1 MDSRSSSEE
10 EETNHL
16 RPWRKRT
23 LQIIST
29 EKWRKTSDVTPLPQV
44 AGHGSWDKS
53 QAILTNKDGCILKPI
68 QAPPR
73 GVRELEFYQEVNS
86 ITASPEE
93 SQFLP
98 FIPKFFGSCNKRNG
112 QFMMIE
118 NLTGG
123 MKKPCIMDIKVGE
136 KTYGPDA
143 SEKKKASADSS
154 YMGTKKPF
162 GFSVLG
168 MSVYQ
173 GKNKEEFLVKSKDYG
188 KALNKDSINDFV
200 KEYFDKENATPITK
214 LLMENII
221 MKLENIKEL
230 FSQQKRFHIFGSSIL
245 FVYDAEA
252 LVSDELSEDDVRNA
266 NVVKMIDFAHVH
278 PANGEIDE
286 NYYFGLVNLINIFKE
301 FAKSI

>member
-29 EKWRKTSDVTPLPQV
+29 DKWRKTSDVTPLPQV

-68 QAPPR
+68 QPPPR

-86 ITASPEE
+86 DTASPEVA
-93 SQFLP
+93 QFLP
-98 FIPKFFGSCNKRNG
+98 FIPQFFGSCNKRNG

-123 MKKPCIMDIKVGE
+123 MKKPCIMDIKVGA

-143 SEKKKASADSS
+143 TEKKKANADAS
-154 YMGTKKPF
+154 YAGTKVPF

-173 GKNKEEFLVKSKDYG
+173 GKNKEEFVVKSKDYG
-188 KALNKDSINDFV
+188 KALVKDSINDFV
-200 KEYFDKENATPITK
+200 SLYFDKENATPNTRI
-214 LLMENII
+214 LMEDII
-221 MKLENIKEL
+221 EKLENIKEL
-230 FSQQKRFHIFGSSIL
+230 FSQQKSFHIFGSSIL

-252 LVSDELSEDDVRNA
+252 MITEEVSEDDVKKA

-286 NYYFGLVNLINIFKE
+286 NYFFGLINLINIFKE
-301 FAKSI
+301 FTNTI